1 MNDLTKKE
9 LVIEQYQ
16 TPANLEA
23 RIGLHQRFSTAVQ
36 PWHRWVFDQLDL
48 AAEAHILE
56 LGCGPGRFW
65 VENLDRQ
72 PANWSPVLVDLSL
85 GMIAQARAILLPG
98 HDRFMFAVADAGAI
112 SFMDRRFDAVIANHM
127 LYHVRDLDQTLSEI
141 THVLKPG
148 GTLYAATNGDDHMR
162 ELNDITRGFL
172 FNQPIGEVKL
182 NFRLQNGADLL
193 RPYFADIELRRFD
206 DGLLVTEVEPLVNYA
221 LSRLPLIKD
230 QAQTSDDQKLAFE
243 NQITTV
249 MQEQDGTFPITK
261 DTGLFIAHLP
271 T

>member
-1 MNDLTKKE
+1 
-9 LVIEQYQ
+9 
-16 TPANLEA
+16 
-23 RIGLHQRFSTAVQ
+23 
-36 PWHRWVFDQLDL
+36 
-48 AAEAHILE
+48 
-56 LGCGPGRFW
+56 
-65 VENLDRQ
+65 
-72 PANWSPVLVDLSL
+72 
-85 GMIAQARAILLPG
+85 
-98 HDRFMFAVADAGAI
+98 
-112 SFMDRRFDAVIANHM
+112 
-127 LYHVRDLDQTLSEI
+127 
-141 THVLKPG
+141 
-148 GTLYAATNGDDHMR
+148 MR

>member
-56 LGCGPGRFW
+56 LGCGPGRG
-65 VENLDRQ
+65 
-72 PANWSPVLVDLSL
+72 L
-85 GMIAQARAILLPG
+85 GG
-98 HDRFMFAVADAGAI
+98 E
-112 SFMDRRFDAVIANHM
+112 FDAVIANHM

-141 THVLKPG
+141 TRVLKPG

-221 LSRLPLIKD
+221 LSRLP
-230 QAQTSDDQKLAFE
+230 FE
-243 NQITTV
+243 NQITAV